1 MGRTVFYLMLAS
13 LGLLSLAGC
22 RTQEYLVKGPE
33 GGIAVEITLPEDFF
47 SVVICMRNKVFY
59 YNKL

>member
-1 MGRTVFYLMLAS
+1 MLAS
-13 LGLLSLAGC
+13 WGLLSLAGFQ
-22 RTQEYLVKGPE
+22 TPEYLVKGPE
-33 GGIAVEITLPEDFF
+33 GGIAVEITLPEGFF